1 MKHWLLKEEHHLN
14 PHIFISYAWEDAQK
28 DPQSLAQ
35 QQCHLRQLAH
45 DLTLLGFIT
54 WLDVERMVGNVDE
67 QMEGN
72 IESSSIAIVICTPR
86 YTIQVVF
93 GVPILIYFS
102 ILTPFLT

>member
-1 MKHWLLKEEHHLN
+1 L
-14 PHIFISYAWEDAQK
+14 ARQ
-28 DPQSLAQ
+28 QS
-35 QQCHLRQLAH
+35 HLRQLAH

-86 YTIQVVF
+86 YTL
-93 GVPILIYFS
+93 LI
-102 ILTPFLT
+102 TPH